1 MKKAGIPGLFLLASF
16 LLGGL
21 GLDLETMEKF
31 HFSRLVI
38 SGQSGGAGKTLFTL
52 GLLGALKK
60 RGLEVV
66 PFKKGPDYI
75 DAGWLSFAARGPCY
89 NLDPFFMSPEV
100 IKASFLLRQSEGR
113 LAVIEGNRGLLDGVD
128 IEGSCSTAQLARI
141 LRAPVILVLNC
152 TKVTRSL
159 AAFVK
164 GCQVLEPDLS
174 LAGVVLNQIVRTR
187 HERIIRQ
194 TIERYTGLKVLGIL
208 PRLKDFSFPMRHLGL
223 LPWQE
228 HGAGE
233 EVVERLATIVEEN
246 VDLRALIELAST
258 APPLEG
264 KPLRWPHQTPEVII
278 GVFRDRAFQFYYPEN
293 FEALR
298 AYGAEI
304 IEFDSFSLRR
314 LPQVDLLYIGG
325 GFPETQAEALVENR
339 DLRQDLRE
347 AAEAGL
353 PIYAECG
360 GLMFLGEHIYWQGK
374 RYPMVGA
381 LPVDFEV
388 CEKPQ
393 GHGYVKAKV
402 TGANPFYSPETSI
415 VGHEFHYS
423 RPINLKEE
431 DISFAFSLL
440 KGHGFGQKR
449 DGLVYRNILG
459 AYTHIHVLGQ
469 PEWASALV
477 KVAQAWKKYKL
488 GPLHYFRRELE
499 EGAVRELQRG

>member
-1 MKKAGIPGLFLLASF
+1 M
-16 LLGGL
+16 
-21 GLDLETMEKF
+21 DKF
-31 HFSRLVI
+31 RFPRLVI

-60 RGLEVV
+60 RGVSLV

-75 DAGWLSFAARGPCY
+75 DAGWLSFAAASPCY
-89 NLDPFFMSPEV
+89 NLDPFFMSPET
-100 IKASFLLRQSEGR
+100 IKASFLARWQKEA
-113 LAVIEGNRGLLDGVD
+113 LAIVEGNRGLLDGVD
-128 IEGSCSTAQLARI
+128 VEGSCSTAQLARI
-141 LRAPVILVLNC
+141 LKAPVLLVLNC
-152 TKVTRSL
+152 TKVTRTL

-164 GCQVLEPDLS
+164 GCQILEPDLS
-174 LAGVVLNQIVRTR
+174 FAGVVLNQIVRAR
-187 HERIIRQ
+187 HERVIRQ

-228 HGAGE
+228 HEAGE
-233 EVVERLATIVEEN
+233 EVVEKLAQIVEEN
-246 VDLRALIELAST
+246 VDLEAVLQAASEAQALN
-258 APPLEG
+258 G
-264 KPLRWPHQTPEVII
+264 QPLRWPQEPPEVVI

-298 AYGAEI
+298 AYGAEVL
-304 IEFDSFSLRR
+304 EFDSFSLRR
-314 LPQVDLLYIGG
+314 LPQVDLLYLGG
-325 GFPETQAEALVENR
+325 GFPETQAEGLAENR

-360 GLMFLGEHIYWQGK
+360 GLMFLGEHILWQGRK
-374 RYPMVGA
+374 YPMVGA

-388 CEKPQ
+388 CERPQ
-393 GHGYVKAKV
+393 GHGYVKARV
-402 TGANPFYSPETSI
+402 VGANPYYSLETNI

-431 DISFAFSLL
+431 NVTFAFSLL
-440 KGHGFGQKR
+440 KGHGFGQRR
-449 DGLVYRNILG
+449 DGIVYRNILG
-459 AYTHIHVLGQ
+459 AYTHIHALGQ
-469 PEWASALV
+469 TEWAPALV
-477 KVAQAWKKYKL
+477 KVAQAWKKYRL

-499 EGAVRELQRG
+499 EGATQGLQKG

>member
-1 MKKAGIPGLFLLASF
+1 MKKFAFP
-16 LLGGL
+16 
-21 GLDLETMEKF
+21 
-31 HFSRLVI
+31 RLVI

-52 GLLGALKK
+52 GLLGALRK
-60 RGLEVV
+60 RDEAVV

-75 DAGWLSFAARGPCY
+75 DAGWLSFAAGRPCY
-89 NLDPFFMSPEV
+89 NLDPFFMKPEV
-100 IKASFLLRQSEGR
+100 IRASFLARREEGS

-128 IEGSCSTAQLARI
+128 VEGSCSTAQLARI
-141 LRAPVILVLNC
+141 LDAPVILVLNC

-164 GCQVLEPDLS
+164 GCQILEPDIR
-174 LAGVVLNQIVRTR
+174 LAGVILNQIVRAR
-187 HERIIRQ
+187 HERIIRE
-194 TIERYTGLKVLGIL
+194 TIERYTDLKVLGIL
-208 PRLKDFSFPMRHLGL
+208 PRLKGFAFPMRHLGL

-228 HGAGE
+228 HEAGE
-233 EVVERLATIVEEN
+233 EVVERLTEIVLKN
-246 VDLRALIELAST
+246 VDLDALLDIARK
-258 APPLEG
+258 APALSGE
-264 KPLRWPHQTPEVII
+264 PLRWREEPAEVVI

-298 AYGAEI
+298 AHGAEVL
-304 IEFDSFSLRR
+304 EFDSLSLRR
-314 LPQVDLLYIGG
+314 LPEVDALYIGG
-325 GFPETQAEALVENR
+325 GFPETQAEALAENR

-360 GLMFLGEHIYWQGK
+360 GLMFLGRYIFWQGK
-374 RYPMVGA
+374 KYPMVGA

-388 CEKPQ
+388 CERPQ

-402 TGANPFYSPETSI
+402 SGSNPYYAPETFI
-415 VGHEFHYS
+415 IGHEFHYS

-431 DISFAFSLL
+431 AVSFAFSLL

-449 DGLVYRNILG
+449 DGIVYRNILG
-459 AYTHIHVLGQ
+459 AYTHIHALGQ
-469 PEWASALV
+469 TEWAPGLV
-477 KVAQAWKKYKL
+477 KVAQAWKKYRL

-499 EGAVRELQRG
+499 EGATRELRTG